1 MHLRLPIRRIT
12 IWLAIVGYT
21 LVASGIPLP
30 LAGSASQ
37 SADSAAAKR
46 LAGKDRSRPF
56 PCMDKTCGCA
66 TAQQCFTSC
75 CCNPPAQA
83 RACAKAQTQTQTTK
97 PADASCCSHKLEP
110 QTAAADQA
118 APDLPEPIRN
128 RSVSLRAALACGGIV
143 AEWFAAAVALP
154 PSSVNFSVAIT
165 MVDRREPVD
174 DLIESVRVAPESPPP
189 RGA

>member
-66 TAQQCFTSC
+66 TAEQCFTSC

>member
-83 RACAKAQTQTQTTK
+83 RACAKAQPQTQTTK